1 MAAATPLDRDH
12 PGFADAVYRARRD
25 AIAATSAGYRP
36 GSPIPEV
43 AYTDTEHEVW
53 RTVSRQLAAKHE
65 QYACAEYRS
74 AAARLDLPADEV
86 PQLAMVSD
94 RLRRLTRFAI
104 APVPGLVPVR
114 TFYGS
119 LAVRTFLSTQYVRHH
134 SVPLYTPEPDII
146 HEVIGHANFLASE
159 RMADLYQAAGQASR
173 RTESVAAID
182 FFSRVFWFSIEFGLV
197 WEGGELRTYGSG
209 ILSSFGE
216 LDHFREA
223 AIRPFDLR
231 AMGTQDYDIS
241 VYQPVLF
248 AAPSFDRAMDELHAF
263 FSAYDDDAYR
273 RLALDPSHA
282 A

>member
-1 MAAATPLDRDH
+1 MAAGAKLDQDH
-12 PGFADAVYRARRD
+12 PGFADPEYRARRD
-25 AIAATSAGYRP
+25 AIAADSAGYRP
-36 GSPIPEV
+36 HSPIPAV

-53 RTVSRQLAAKHE
+53 RTVSRQLAPKHE

-74 AAARLDLPADEV
+74 AAARLDLPTDEV
-86 PQLAMVSD
+86 PQLAAVSA
-94 RLRRLTRFAI
+94 RLQRLTRFGI

-119 LAVRTFLSTQYVRHH
+119 LAARTFLSTQYVRHH

-173 RTESVAAID
+173 RTETAAALD
-182 FFSRVFWFSIEFGLV
+182 FFSRVFWFSVEFGVV

-216 LDHFREA
+216 LDRFREA
-223 AIRPFDLR
+223 EIRPFDLR

-248 AAPSFDRAMDELHAF
+248 AARSFDHAVDELHAF
-263 FSAYDDDAYR
+263 FSTYDDDAFGR
-273 RLALDPSHA
+273 WCPRE
-282 A
+282 

>member
-1 MAAATPLDRDH
+1 MVLDHDH
-12 PGFADAVYRARRD
+12 PGFADPQYRARRD
-25 AIAATSAGYRP
+25 AIAAVSASYQP
-36 GSPIPEV
+36 GAAIPDV
-43 AYTDTEHEVW
+43 GYTDTEHEVW
-53 RTVSRQLAAKHE
+53 RTVSHQLAVKHE
-65 QYACAEYRS
+65 RYACAEYRR
-74 AAARLDLPADEV
+74 AEGRLGLPTDEV
-86 PQLAMVSD
+86 PQLAAVTR
-94 RLRRLTRFAI
+94 RLQELTRFEI

-119 LAVRTFLSTQYVRHH
+119 LAQRRFLSTQYVRHP

-159 RMADLYQAAGQASR
+159 RMADLYQAAGQASL
-173 RTESVAAID
+173 RTTTEAALA
-182 FFSRVFWFSIEFGLV
+182 FFSRVFWFSIEFGVL

-223 AIRPFDLR
+223 DIRPFDLR

-248 AAPSFDRAMDELHAF
+248 AARSFDHAVDELQAF
-263 FSAYDDDAYR
+263 FTTYDDERFSRLYAPDA
-273 RLALDPSHA
+273 A
-282 A
+282 